1 MHKAINSLCPLA
13 RNIPSEIK
21 RERNLLLSIKTQ
33 TAIARGTNVK
43 KIQIH
48 LTKVYSDT
56 EAKKLL
62 YLFILFGFSGKLK
75 WRLAKNV
82 LFPYC
87 ENKNLCHCVFPC

>member
-56 EAKKLL
+56 EAKWDNTAL
-62 YLFILFGFSGKLK
+62 YTEFDLVDA
-75 WRLAKNV
+75 R
-82 LFPYC
+82 
-87 ENKNLCHCVFPC
+87 

>member
-1 MHKAINSLCPLA
+1 MSISTEHSLGNKKRKKSTFKHKKL
-13 RNIPSEIK
+13 
-21 RERNLLLSIKTQ
+21 KTQ

-62 YLFILFGFSGKLK
+62 YLFIFIWVLWPKLK

-87 ENKNLCHCVFPC
+87 ENKS

>member
-21 RERNLLLSIKTQ
+21 REKNLLLSIKTQ

-62 YLFILFGFSGKLK
+62 YLFIFIWVLWQIEMEIGKKCFVSLLRK
-75 WRLAKNV
+75 
-82 LFPYC
+82 
-87 ENKNLCHCVFPC
+87 

>member
-1 MHKAINSLCPLA
+1 MSISTEHSLGNKKRKKSTFKHKKL
-13 RNIPSEIK
+13 
-21 RERNLLLSIKTQ
+21 KTQ

-62 YLFILFGFSGKLK
+62 YLFIFIWVLWQIEMEIGKKCFVSLLRK
-75 WRLAKNV
+75 
-82 LFPYC
+82 
-87 ENKNLCHCVFPC
+87 